1 MKAPRMHLSDTR
13 EQGKRKIDTKYVL
26 VNLFRYSK
34 PVLLAFV
41 VLFLVSVAASAL
53 SLIGPWLS
61 GEAIDLIKTDGTT
74 DMNAI
79 FFYCALLAGV
89 YVLSGVLSYLS
100 AAGMAY
106 VAKRVACKMRE
117 DAFSRLVSLPVSY
130 FDSRQAGDIIS
141 VLSYDVDTVGE
152 SIASDVSLVINS
164 VVMIVGSF
172 IMMLIIAPLLVLIFV
187 VTIPLSV
194 LITRFIA
201 KKVQPLF
208 RKRSAK
214 LGELNGFVEEM
225 IAGQKTT
232 KTYCCEEHVLDLFEE
247 KNREAVEAYS
257 KAEYLSTM
265 TGPTNTFMNN
275 LALTL
280 ISVFGALVYMFSI
293 GGVTVGQI
301 SSFVLYSRKFSG
313 PINEIANVFGE
324 FQSAIA
330 AAERVFRVLDEPEE
344 CAVSRGPELGE
355 RGLNAAYVEGNVDFS
370 HVAFSYVKGREVIH
384 DFSLSA
390 KKGQLIAIVGR
401 TGAGKTTIINLLMRF
416 YDPDSGSIKIDGA
429 DIACVPR
436 ADVRK
441 CFTMVLQDTWLFAG
455 TVYENIAYGKEGA
468 TREEVERVCR
478 AAKIHS
484 FITRLP
490 QGYDTMLSDN
500 AANISKGQKQ
510 LLTIARAMLLDSP
523 MLILDEATSNVDT
536 RTEHIIQQAMTGLM
550 QGRTCF
556 VIAHRLST
564 IRHAD
569 KILVMEGGDV
579 VEQGTH
585 DELISA
591 KGMYYNLYKSQFES
605 Y

>member
-1 MKAPRMHLSDTR
+1 MKEPRMHLSDTR
-13 EQGKRKIDTKYVL
+13 SFGRRKVDTKFVL
-26 VNLFRYSK
+26 SHLFGYLK
-34 PVLLAFV
+34 PWAFV
-41 VLFLVSVAASAL
+41 FVLIILANIISVVL
-53 SLIGPWLS
+53 SLAGPRIS

-79 FFYCALLAGV
+79 YYYCALLAGV
-89 YVLSGVLSYLS
+89 YVLSGILSYLS
-100 AAGMAY
+100 TIGMAY
-106 VAKRVACKMRE
+106 VARKVACRMRE
-117 DAFSRLVSLPVSY
+117 DTFSRLISLPVSY

-141 VLSYDVDTVGE
+141 VLSYDIDTVGE
-152 SIASDVSLVINS
+152 SLANDVILVLNS
-164 VVMIVGSF
+164 VVMIVGSLA
-172 IMMLIIAPLLVLIFV
+172 MMLSIAPLLVLVFV
-187 VTIPLSV
+187 VTIPIS
-194 LITRFIA
+194 IIFTRWLA

-232 KTYCCEEHVLDLFEE
+232 KAYCCEKVIIDKFEA
-247 KNREAVEAYS
+247 KNTEAVEAYAD
-257 KAEYLSTM
+257 AEYLSTM

-280 ISVFGALVYMFSI
+280 ISIFGALMYMYSF
-293 GGVTVGQI
+293 GGITVGQI

-313 PINEIANVFGE
+313 PINEVANVFGE

-330 AAERVFRVLDEPEE
+330 AAERVFRVLEEQPEAPDPPE
-344 CAVSRGPELGE
+344 AIVPANIRGD
-355 RGLNAAYVEGNVDFS
+355 VEIS
-370 HVAFSYVKGREVIH
+370 HLSFGYTAEKEIIH

-390 KKGQLIAIVGR
+390 KCGDLIAIVGR

-416 YDPDSGSIKIDGA
+416 YDPDSGSIKIDGV
-429 DIACVPR
+429 DISKYTR
-436 ADVRK
+436 AGLRS

-455 TVYENIAYGKEGA
+455 TVYENIAYGKENA
-468 TREEVERVCR
+468 TRGEVERVCS

-490 QGYDTMLSDN
+490 QGYDTYLSDN

-510 LLTIARAMLLDSP
+510 LLTIARAMLIDSP

-536 RTEHIIQQAMTGLM
+536 RTEHIIQQAMTKLM
-550 QGRTCF
+550 EGKTCF

-564 IRHAD
+564 IKSAD
-569 KILVMEGGDV
+569 KILVMDGGDV

-585 DELISA
+585 AELLA
-591 KGMYYNLYKSQFES
+591 RRGMYYKLYKSQFES

>member
-1 MKAPRMHLSDTR
+1 MKEPRIHISDTR
-13 EQGKRKIDTKYVL
+13 NLGKRKVDTK
-26 VNLFRYSK
+26 
-34 PVLLAFV
+34 FV
-41 VLFLVSVAASAL
+41 VINLLKYLRPWLPLFILLFIVNIAAVVL
-53 SLIGPWLS
+53 SLIGPRIS
-61 GEAIDLIKTDGTT
+61 GDAIDLIQLDGST
-74 DMNAI
+74 DMSAI
-79 FFYCALLAGV
+79 YYYCALLAV
-89 YVLSGVLSYLS
+89 IYILSGVFSYLS
-100 AAGMAY
+100 TLGMAHISR
-106 VAKRVACKMRE
+106 KVACKMRE
-117 DAFSRLVSLPVSY
+117 QSFSRLISLPVSY

-141 VLSYDVDTVGE
+141 VLSYDIDTVGE
-152 SIASDVSLVINS
+152 SLANDVVLVINS
-164 VVMIVGSF
+164 VVQIVGSF
-172 IMMLIIAPLLVLIFV
+172 VMMLIISPFLVLVFV

-201 KKVQPLF
+201 KRVQPLF

-232 KTYCCEEHVLDLFEE
+232 KAYGCEQVMIDKFEV
-247 KNREAVEAYS
+247 KNTEAVDAYS

-265 TGPTNTFMNN
+265 TGPTNNFMNN

-280 ISVFGALVYMFSI
+280 ISVLGALMYMYSF
-293 GGVTVGQI
+293 GGITKVGKVA
-301 SSFVLYSRKFSG
+301 SFVLYSRKFSG

-330 AAERVFRVLDEPEE
+330 AVERVFRVLEEVPE
-344 CAVSRGPELGE
+344 APDPSDAIVPRNIRGD
-355 RGLNAAYVEGNVDFS
+355 VDIEHIS
-370 HVAFSYVKGREVIH
+370 FSYVRGREIIH

-390 KKGQLIAIVGR
+390 KKGDLIAIVGR

-416 YDPDSGSIKIDGA
+416 YDPDSGSIKIDGV
-429 DIACVPR
+429 DISKYTR
-436 ADVRK
+436 AGLRG

-455 TVYENIAYGKEGA
+455 TVYENIAYGKENA
-468 TREEVERVCR
+468 TREEVERVCK

-490 QGYDTMLSDN
+490 QGYDTYLSDN
-500 AANISKGQKQ
+500 AINISKGQKQ

-536 RTEHIIQQAMTGLM
+536 RTEHIIQEAMTKLM
-550 QGRTCF
+550 EGRTCF

-564 IRHAD
+564 IRGAD
-569 KILVMEGGDV
+569 KILVMDGGDV

-585 DELISA
+585 SQLLAA
-591 KGMYYNLYKSQFES
+591 KGMYYRLYKSQFES